1 MSGKCI
7 FISLAP
13 KIVRL
18 VTITTENILLIGS
31 VLLFISV
38 LAGKTSFRIGVPTL
52 IFFLVIGMLAG
63 SEGIGGIPF
72 SDPGLAQFIGIV
84 ALNFILFSG
93 GFETDWY
100 AVRPIIWQGV
110 ALSVLGVLLSTITLG
125 LFVWWVT
132 DFSIYE
138 GLLLGA
144 IVSSTDAAAVFSI
157 LRSKSLALKG
167 NIRPTL
173 EFESGSNDP
182 MAYIL
187 TIVFIGLVQNAD
199 RSIWSVLPMFFT
211 QLLLGGALGFLFGIG
226 SKYVINNIRLDYEG
240 LYPVLSIT
248 LMLLTYSVTT
258 AVGGNGFLAVYV
270 SAIYLGNQDLLHKR
284 TIMKM
289 FDGLAWLMQIVLFV
303 ILGLLV
309 FPSHILPVIGIGL
322 LISAFLIFVARPL
335 SVFLTLSPF
344 RLMTRTKLFISWVG
358 LRGAVPIV
366 FATFPLMAGLEKA
379 DMIFN
384 IVFFISLTSVLLQG
398 TTIPV
403 IAKWL
408 HVSLPAR
415 VKTVTAADIL
425 LSDQINSEMAEF
437 TIAPESVVA
446 GMKIVDLGFPQ
457 NARIALIKRDN
468 KYLIPDGMTVIQPGD
483 RLIVLAGNK
492 NILEAVTECLL
503 SDNPVCSDD
512 QKLSGASGAR

>member
-1 MSGKCI
+1 MT
-7 FISLAP
+7 
-13 KIVRL
+13 V
-18 VTITTENILLIGS
+18 TTENILLIGS
-31 VLLFISV
+31 VLIFISV
-38 LAGKTSFRIGVPTL
+38 LAGKTSLRIGVPTL
-52 IFFLVIGMLAG
+52 ILFLAVGMLAG

-93 GFETDWY
+93 GFETDW
-100 AVRPIIWQGV
+100 ASVKPILWQGV
-110 ALSVLGVLLSTITLG
+110 TLSVLGVLLTTFALG

-132 DFSIYE
+132 DFTIYE

-167 NIRPTL
+167 HIRPTL

-187 TIVFIGLVQNAD
+187 TIVFIGLVQNGD
-199 RSIWSVLPMFFT
+199 KSVWSVLPMFFT
-211 QLLLGGALGFLFGIG
+211 QLLLGGGLGYLFGLA
-226 SKYVINNIRLDYEG
+226 SKYVINHIRLDYEG

-248 LMLLTYSVTT
+248 LMLLTYSVST

-289 FDGLAWLMQIVLFV
+289 FDGLAWLMQIILFV
-303 ILGLLV
+303 VLGLLV
-309 FPSHILPVIGIGL
+309 FPSHIVPVIGIGL
-322 LISAFLIFVARPL
+322 LISGFLIFVARPF
-335 SVFLTLSPF
+335 SVFITLLPF
-344 RLMTRTKLFISWVG
+344 RLRTRTKLFISWVG

-366 FATFPLMAGLEKA
+366 FATYPLMAGLDKA

-403 IAKWL
+403 VARWL

-415 VKTVTAADIL
+415 VKSVTAADIL
-425 LSDQINSEMAEF
+425 LSDQINSELAEF
-437 TIAPESVVA
+437 TIAPASVVA
-446 GMKIVDLGFPQ
+446 GMKIIDLGFPQ
-457 NARIALIKRDN
+457 NARIALIKRNN
-468 KYLIPDGMTVIQPGD
+468 KYIIPDGMTVIQPD
-483 RLIVLAGNK
+483 DKLIVLAGSK
-492 NILEAVTECLL
+492 NILEAVTECLI
-503 SDNPVCSDD
+503 SDNPGCNDPS
-512 QKLSGASGAR
+512 KTS

>member
-1 MSGKCI
+1 MT
-7 FISLAP
+7 
-13 KIVRL
+13 V
-18 VTITTENILLIGS
+18 TTENILLIGS
-31 VLLFISV
+31 VLILISV
-38 LAGKTSFRIGVPTL
+38 LVGKTSLRIGLPTL
-52 IFFLVIGMLAG
+52 ILFLAVGMLAG
-63 SEGIGGIPF
+63 SEGIGGIQF
-72 SDPGLAQFIGIV
+72 DNPGIAQFIGIV

-93 GFETDWY
+93 GFETDWGS
-100 AVRPIIWQGV
+100 VRPILWQGIT
-110 ALSVLGVLLSTITLG
+110 LSILGVLLTTFILG

-167 NIRPTL
+167 HIRPTL

-187 TIVFIGLVQNAD
+187 TIVFIGLIQNGD
-199 RSIWSVLPMFFT
+199 KTIWSVLPMFFM
-211 QLLLGGALGFLFGIG
+211 QLLLGGGLGYLFGRVG
-226 SKYVINNIRLDYEG
+226 KYVINNIKLDYEG

-248 LMLLTYSVTT
+248 LMFLTYSVTS
-258 AVGGNGFLAVYV
+258 AAGGNGFMAVYIA
-270 SAIYLGNQDLLHKR
+270 AIYLGNQELLHKR

-289 FDGLAWLMQIVLFV
+289 FDGLAWLMQIILFV
-303 ILGLLV
+303 VLGLLV
-309 FPSHILPVIGIGL
+309 FPSEIVPVIGIGM
-322 LISAFLIFVARPL
+322 LISGFLIFVARPF
-335 SVFLTLSPF
+335 SVFLTLAPF
-344 RLMTRTKLFISWVG
+344 RVNTRTKTFISWVG

-366 FATFPLMAGLEKA
+366 FATFPLMAGLAKA
-379 DMIFN
+379 EMIFN

-398 TTIPV
+398 TTIPMV
-403 IAKWL
+403 AKWL

-415 VKTVTAADIL
+415 VKTVTPADIL
-425 LSDQINSEMAEF
+425 LSESINSEMVEF
-437 TIAPESVVA
+437 TIAPESAVA

-468 KYLIPDGMTVIQPGD
+468 KYLIPDGMTIIEGDD

-492 NILEAVTECLL
+492 NILDAVTECLL
-503 SDNPVCSDD
+503 SDKPVCTDKQNPS
-512 QKLSGASGAR
+512 

>member
-1 MSGKCI
+1 MT
-7 FISLAP
+7 
-13 KIVRL
+13 V
-18 VTITTENILLIGS
+18 TTENILLIGS

-52 IFFLVIGMLAG
+52 VFFLAIGMLAG
-63 SEGIGGIPF
+63 SEGIGRIPF
-72 SDPGLAQFIGIV
+72 DDPGLAQFIGIV

-93 GFETDWY
+93 GFETDWES
-100 AVRPIIWQGV
+100 VRPIMWQGI
-110 ALSVLGVLLSTITLG
+110 ALSVMGVLLTTAILG

-167 NIRPTL
+167 HIRPAL

-187 TIVFIGLVQNAD
+187 TIVFIGLVQNGEK
-199 RSIWSVLPMFFT
+199 SLWSVLPMFFS
-211 QLLLGGALGFLFGIG
+211 QLLLGGAMGFLFGLG
-226 SKYVINNIRLDYEG
+226 SKYVINHIKLDYEG

-248 LMLLTYSVTT
+248 LMFLTYSVTT
-258 AVGGNGFLAVYV
+258 AVSGNGFLAVYI

-303 ILGLLV
+303 VLGLLV
-309 FPSHILPVIGIGL
+309 FPSHIIPFIGIGL
-322 LISAFLIFVARPL
+322 LISGFLIFVARPL
-335 SVFLTLSPF
+335 SVFITLAPF
-344 RLMTRTKLFISWVG
+344 KLLNRTKLFFSWVG

-384 IVFFISLTSVLLQG
+384 IVFFISLTSVLIQG

-403 IAKWL
+403 VAKWL

-415 VKTVTAADIL
+415 IKATTPADIL
-425 LSDQINSEMAEF
+425 LSEPINSELAEF
-437 TIAPESVVA
+437 TIAPGNTVA
-446 GMKIVDLGFPQ
+446 GMKIIDLGFPK
-457 NARIALIKRDN
+457 NARIALIKRN
-468 KYLIPDGMTVIQPGD
+468 KEYIIPEGNTVILDGD

-503 SDNPVCSDD
+503 SDNPGCKQEQETS
-512 QKLSGASGAR
+512 

>member
-1 MSGKCI
+1 
-7 FISLAP
+7 
-13 KIVRL
+13 V
-18 VTITTENILLIGS
+18 TTENILLVGS
-31 VLLFISV
+31 VLIFISV
-38 LAGKTSFRIGVPTL
+38 LAGKTSLRIGVPTL
-52 IFFLVIGMLAG
+52 ILFLAIGMLAG
-63 SEGIGGIPF
+63 SEGIGEIHF
-72 SDPGLAQFIGIV
+72 DNPGVAQFIGIV

-93 GFETDWY
+93 GFETDWHS
-100 AVRPIIWQGV
+100 VRPVLWQGV
-110 ALSVLGVLLSTITLG
+110 ALSVLGVLLTTFSLG

-167 NIRPTL
+167 HIRPTL

-187 TIVFIGLVQNAD
+187 TIVFIGLIQNGD
-199 RSIWSVLPMFFT
+199 KTLWSVLPLFFM
-211 QLLLGGALGFLFGIG
+211 QLLLGGGLGYLFGRVG
-226 SKYVINNIRLDYEG
+226 KYVINNIKLDYEG

-248 LMLLTYSVTT
+248 LMFLTYSVTS

-270 SAIYLGNQDLLHKR
+270 SALYLGNQELLHKR

-289 FDGLAWLMQIVLFV
+289 FDGLAWLMQIILFV
-303 ILGLLV
+303 TLGLLV
-309 FPSHILPVIGIGL
+309 FPSEIVPVIGIGM
-322 LISAFLIFVARPL
+322 LISGFLIFVARPL
-335 SVFLTLSPF
+335 SVFLTLAPF
-344 RLMTRTKLFISWVG
+344 RVNTRTKTFISWVG

-366 FATFPLMAGLEKA
+366 FATFPLMAGLAKA
-379 DMIFN
+379 EMIFN

-398 TTIPV
+398 TTIPMV
-403 IAKWL
+403 ARWL

-415 VKTVTAADIL
+415 VKTVTPADIL
-425 LSDQINSEMAEF
+425 LSESINSEMVEF
-437 TIAPESVVA
+437 TIAPESAVA

-468 KYLIPDGMTVIQPGD
+468 KYLIPDGMTMIEGDD

-503 SDNPVCSDD
+503 SDKPVCTDKQNPS
-512 QKLSGASGAR
+512 

>member
-1 MSGKCI
+1 MT
-7 FISLAP
+7 
-13 KIVRL
+13 
-18 VTITTENILLIGS
+18 VTLENILLIGS
-31 VLLFISV
+31 VLIFISV
-38 LAGKTSFRIGVPTL
+38 LAGKTSLRIGVPTL
-52 IFFLVIGMLAG
+52 ILFLVIGMLAG
-63 SEGIGGIPF
+63 SEGIAGIHF
-72 SDPGLAQFIGIV
+72 DNPGVAQFIGIV

-93 GFETDWY
+93 GFETDWHS
-100 AVRPIIWQGV
+100 VRPVLWQGV
-110 ALSVLGVLLSTITLG
+110 TLSIMGVLLTTLAVG
-125 LFVWWVT
+125 LFVWWIT

-167 NIRPTL
+167 HIRPTL

-187 TIVFIGLVQNAD
+187 TIVFIGLIQNGDKA
-199 RSIWSVLPMFFT
+199 IWSVLPMFFL
-211 QLLLGGALGFLFGIG
+211 QLALGGGLGYLFGLG

-248 LMLLTYSVTT
+248 LMFMTYSVTT
-258 AVGGNGFLAVYV
+258 AVGGNGFLAVYI
-270 SAIYLGNQDLLHKR
+270 AALYLGNQDLLHKK

-289 FDGLAWLMQIVLFV
+289 FDGLAWLMQIILFV
-303 ILGLLV
+303 ALGLLV
-309 FPSHILPVIGIGL
+309 FPSEIVPVIGIGM
-322 LISAFLIFVARPL
+322 LISGFLIFVARPV
-335 SVFLTLSPF
+335 SVFLTLAPF
-344 RLMTRTKLFISWVG
+344 RINTRTKAFISWVG

-366 FATFPLMAGLEKA
+366 FATFPLMAGLAKA

-403 IAKWL
+403 VAKWL
-408 HVSLPAR
+408 HVSLPSR
-415 VKTVTAADIL
+415 VKTVTPADIL
-425 LSDQINSEMAEF
+425 LSESINSEMVEF
-437 TIAPESVVA
+437 TIEPDSNVA

-468 KYLIPDGMTVIQPGD
+468 RYMIPHGMTVLETGD
-483 RLIVLAGNK
+483 ILIVLAGNK
-492 NILEAVTECLL
+492 NILAAVTECLL
-503 SDNPVCSDD
+503 AEKPVCTEKNPS
-512 QKLSGASGAR
+512 

>member
-1 MSGKCI
+1 
-7 FISLAP
+7 
-13 KIVRL
+13 
-18 VTITTENILLIGS
+18 VTVTPENILLIAS
-31 VLLFISV
+31 VLIFISV

-52 IFFLVIGMLAG
+52 ILFLAVGILAG
-63 SEGIGGIPF
+63 SEGIGKIPF
-72 SDPGLAQFIGIV
+72 DDPGLAQFIGIV

-93 GFETDWY
+93 GFETDWNS
-100 AVRPIIWQGV
+100 VKPIMWQGI
-110 ALSVLGVLLSTITLG
+110 ALSVMGVLLTALSIG

-132 DFSIYE
+132 DFTIYE

-167 NIRPTL
+167 HIRPTL

-187 TIVFIGLVQNAD
+187 TIVFIGLVQNGEQ
-199 RSIWSVLPMFFT
+199 SFWPVLLMFFT
-211 QLLLGGALGFLFGIG
+211 QLLLGGAFGYLFGLG
-226 SKYVINNIRLDYEG
+226 SKYVINHIKLDYEG

-248 LMLLTYSVTT
+248 LMILTYSVTT
-258 AVGGNGFLAVYV
+258 AIGGNGFLAVYI
-270 SAIYLGNQDLLHKR
+270 SALYLGHQDLMHKR

-289 FDGLAWLMQIVLFV
+289 FDGLAWLMQIILFV
-303 ILGLLV
+303 VLGLLV
-309 FPSHILPVIGIGL
+309 FPSHIVPVIGIGL
-322 LISAFLIFVARPL
+322 LVSAFLIFIARPV
-335 SVFLTLSPF
+335 STFLILAFF
-344 RLMTRTKLFISWVG
+344 RVRTRTKLFISWVG

-366 FATFPLMAGLEKA
+366 FATYPLMAGLEKA
-379 DMIFN
+379 EMIFN

-398 TTIPV
+398 TTVPLV
-403 IAKWL
+403 AKWL

-415 VKTVTAADIL
+415 VKTVTAADVL
-425 LSDQINSEMAEF
+425 LSEPMNSEFAEF

-446 GMKIVDLGFPQ
+446 GMKIIDLGFPQ
-457 NARIALIKRDN
+457 NARIAMIKREN

-483 RLIVLAGNK
+483 RLIVLAGSK

-503 SDNPVCSDD
+503 SDNPVCSDTA
-512 QKLSGASGAR
+512 KPS